1 MKKDTKIMIALKAEC
16 HEISACF
23 GIEPDSDLTTPGAPG
38 VVEQAVPLDELP
50 SPPNSAGAKK
60 VENTGGSSFRGVHL
74 AHGWQEWTT
83 PDCRKYYF
91 HPETQVSQW
100 EQPLKAAEGIKDS
113 QQDSEKHL
121 KEAEGIK
128 YSQQDSKHQLVGED
142 KCIELQDLVSK
153 LELSLVA
160 LLQHD
165 ELGLDKLNEII
176 HMDPSTRQI
185 VNKLSDYVKQ
195 RRARDMGIGRQDCK
209 LKRDYFDARP
219 QIFQTRSEGNLVLVS
234 VQKTEETESAL
245 QKMKIPKKPA
255 KI

>member
-60 VENTGGSSFRGVHL
+60 VENTGGSSFRGVYL
-74 AHGWQEWTT
+74 ANGWQEWTT
-83 PDCRKYYF
+83 PDGRKYYF

-113 QQDSEKHL
+113 QQDSAKHL
-121 KEAEGIK
+121 KAAEGIK
-128 YSQQDSKHQLVGED
+128 DSQQDSKHQLVGED

-165 ELGLDKLNEII
+165 ELGLD
-176 HMDPSTRQI
+176 QI
-185 VNKLSDYVKQ
+185 MQ
-195 RRARDMGIGRQDCK
+195 
-209 LKRDYFDARP
+209 
-219 QIFQTRSEGNLVLVS
+219 
-234 VQKTEETESAL
+234 
-245 QKMKIPKKPA
+245 
-255 KI
+255 